1 MENTENLLK
10 KKTKVFFDCEFTGL
24 HQNTTLI
31 SIGLIAETG
40 QTFYAELTDYDK
52 SQIDEWLQTNVIDN
66 LALWDAKVIHKCFL
80 KLQRIVNAYEE
91 QLRIANVSIS
101 LPDYKY
107 EMLIDDEGA
116 PFEINSW
123 IPIATDRIKDPSRI
137 DEYIAK
143 GLIRKRQ

>member
-1 MENTENLLK
+1 MNVIEKTRNDIKAYVRSLNTP
-10 KKTKVFFDCEFTGL
+10 D
-24 HQNTTLI
+24 NTTYQENELLI
-31 SIGLIAETG
+31 LSC
-40 QTFYAELTDYDK
+40 F
-52 SQIDEWLQTNVIDN
+52 
-66 LALWDAKVIHKCFL
+66 AKAQEIL
-80 KLQRIVNAYEE
+80 EENEKLSLNIPD
-91 QLRIANVSIS
+91 VSIS

-107 EMLIDDEGA
+107 EMLIDDEGT